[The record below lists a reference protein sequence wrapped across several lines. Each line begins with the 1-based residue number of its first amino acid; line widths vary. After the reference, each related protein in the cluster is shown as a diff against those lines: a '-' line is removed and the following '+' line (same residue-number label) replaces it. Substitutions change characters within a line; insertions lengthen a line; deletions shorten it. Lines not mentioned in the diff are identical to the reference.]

1 MAIAD
6 TKRWEVLSC
15 AKPKSQFQ
23 KATKTIPTLNKVSAV
38 SEELYVAQKTFS
50 VSCKPSGHRS
60 DRLKATTD
68 KVRALSVSTDITS
81 QSSCIVIILMKYP

>member
-60 DRLKATTD
+60 GRIRATTD
-68 KVRALSVSTDITS
+68 KVGVLGMSTDITS
-81 QSSCIVIILMKYP
+81 QSSCIVIILIRYP